1 MKRAVDP
8 RAGLAV
14 ENDQPVVDRVTGEAG
29 DIVQVEFTHKIGAVV
44 LGSLDTDV
52 EFLSDLFGAVTFS
65 DELKDLA
72 LAAGEDVDAGFLGFG
87 I

>member
-14 ENDQPVVDRVTGEAG
+14 ENDQAVVDRVTGQAG

-52 EFLSDLFGAVTFS
+52 EFLSDLFSAVTFS
-65 DELKDLA
+65 DELQDLA
-72 LAAGEDVDAGFLGFG
+72 FAAGEDVDAGFLGFG